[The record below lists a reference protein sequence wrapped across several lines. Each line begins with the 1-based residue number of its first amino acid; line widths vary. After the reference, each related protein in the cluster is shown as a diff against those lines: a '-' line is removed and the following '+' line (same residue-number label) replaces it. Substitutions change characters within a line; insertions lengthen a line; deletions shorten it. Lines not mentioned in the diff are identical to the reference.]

1 MADGPSPG
9 TSAPRVGTLAE
20 RAALIWDT
28 GTADVAERSRGQWGP
43 DHQSLFADWDRFL
56 GWARDEPPADNCPV
70 ELARLGPPVPAPRQL
85 FAIGLNYADHASEA
99 GFDTAGLPQVFTKFP
114 SCLAGPVSTVAV
126 TSPRL
131 DWEVELVVAI
141 GRRAE
146 DAKEDCGWDYVAG
159 LMIGQDLSARDIQLA
174 GPAAQW
180 SLGKSLPGFGPTGP
194 YLVLPSDLAS
204 PDDLAIECRL
214 NGEVMQQARTS
225 QLVWSVPELI
235 ARLSSVC
242 VLLPGDLIFTGTPAG
257 VGNRRSP
264 PRYLSPGD
272 RLVSTIA
279 GIGDLVTDFARPGQR
294 REPPPGTP

>member
-1 MADGPSPG
+1 MDDASPAGP
-9 TSAPRVGTLAE
+9 RLGTLAD
-20 RAALIWDT
+20 RATLIWDT
-28 GTADVAERSRGQWGP
+28 GTADVAERSHGRWGP
-43 DHQSLFADWDRFL
+43 DPQQPFTDWDRFL
-56 GWARDEPPADNCPV
+56 GWARDEPPARGGPAD
-70 ELARLGPPVPAPRQL
+70 LARLGPPVPAPRQV
-85 FAIGLNYADHASEA
+85 FAIGLNYADHAAEA
-99 GFDTAGLPQVFTKFP
+99 GFDTTGLPQVFTKFP

-131 DWEVELVVAI
+131 DWEVELVVVI

-146 DAKEDCGWDYVAG
+146 AAEEDHGWRYVAG
-159 LMIGQDLSARDIQLA
+159 LMTGQDLSARDIQLA

-194 YLVLPSDLAS
+194 YLVPPSDLAD
-204 PDDLAIECRL
+204 PDDLPIECRL
-214 NGEVMQQARTS
+214 NGEVVQHARTS

-257 VGNRRSP
+257 VGNRRNP

-279 GIGDLVTDFARPGQR
+279 GIGDLVTDFALPAR
-294 REPPPGTP
+294 